1 MKPSEIKKLII
12 GSTDESTDTEEVA
25 RRLEDEGVSFDFR
38 KGFSDK
44 VTDRI
49 FEGAL
54 AVTSEMEFTRNLYSV
69 FYRIAITGVAAIIVL
84 MLSIFIM
91 QDSFSFNSLLGL
103 GDTYDESIVCLLTGN

>member
-1 MKPSEIKKLII
+1 MKPSEIKKFII
-12 GSTDESTDTEEVA
+12 ESTDEGTDTGEIA
-25 RRLEDEGVSFDFR
+25 RRLDEGVSFDFSKR
-38 KGFSDK
+38 FSDK

-49 FEGAL
+49 FAGAL
-54 AVTSEMEFTRNLYSV
+54 AVTREMEFTRNLYSV
-69 FYRIAITGVAAIIVL
+69 FYRIAITGVAAIILL